1 MLFIIAWRNLWR
13 NRTRSLII
21 ATSVA
26 LGMWAGTF
34 IMAIY
39 FGMGEARL
47 RIAIDHE
54 VSHIQ
59 VHHPGFADDK
69 EAKYN
74 MSVDSLE
81 QIFGAM
87 PAIKAFSLRSV
98 SAGMLATTSGSQ
110 GIQVNG
116 VQTEAE
122 QATRALRD
130 AVKQG
135 DYLDP
140 ERRNQV
146 LVSTKLAK
154 KLKLDPG
161 NKIVLTLLDTANN
174 ITSGAFRI
182 AGLYQTE
189 NAPLDELNVF
199 IRKADLDR
207 LIGTAGRTHEAAILL
222 HNDGDL
228 DSVYANVK
236 QQLPRMQIQRW
247 QEISPETA
255 LVLSSLDT
263 YSLIFIFIILL
274 ALSFGIINTML
285 MAVLERTREIG
296 MLMAVGMNQLRVF
309 GMVVWET
316 VLLAVVGAPIG
327 LLAAWATTLWLGH
340 TGINLGAVMGESL
353 RDFGY
358 ASIIYPILPWHNVV
372 QTLELVLLTAVVAAI
387 FPAIKAL
394 RLKPVEAIRA
404 L

>member
-1 MLFIIAWRNLWR
+1 MLTIIAWRNLWR

-21 ATSVA
+21 TTSVA

-47 RIAIDHE
+47 RIAIDNE

-74 MSVDSLE
+74 MPMDSLDQVFH
-81 QIFGAM
+81 QI

-98 SAGMLATTSGSQ
+98 TTGMLATTSGSQ

-116 VQTEAE
+116 VDPAAE
-122 QATRALRD
+122 QATRGMQDFVRE
-130 AVKQG
+130 G

-140 ERRNQV
+140 TQRNRV
-146 LVSTKLAK
+146 LVSTKLAQ
-154 KLKLDPG
+154 KLKLDIG

-174 ITSGAFRI
+174 ITAGAFRI
-182 AGLYQTE
+182 CGLYHTN

-199 IRKADLDR
+199 VRKPDLDR
-207 LIGTAGRTHEAAILL
+207 LIGTESRAHEAAILL
-222 HNDGDL
+222 HRDEDL
-228 DSVYANVK
+228 DPVF
-236 QQLPRMQIQRW
+236 QQLKQALPQLRIERW

-296 MLMAVGMNQLRVF
+296 MLMAVGMNKLRVF

-316 VLLAVVGAPIG
+316 IMLAVIGAPAG
-327 LLAAWATTLWLGH
+327 LLAAWLTTIWLGH

-358 ASIIYPILPWHNVV
+358 APVIYPVLPWHNVV
-372 QTLELVLLTAVVAAI
+372 QTMQLVLLTAVVAAI
-387 FPAIKAL
+387 FPALKAL
-394 RLKPVEAIRA
+394 RLKPVEAIRT
-404 L
+404 

>member
-1 MLFIIAWRNLWR
+1 MLTIIAWRNLWR

-21 ATSVA
+21 TTSVA

-47 RIAIDHE
+47 RIAIDNE

-74 MSVDSLE
+74 MPMDSLDQLFR
-81 QIFGAM
+81 QI
-87 PAIKAFSLRSV
+87 PAIQAYSLRSV
-98 SAGMLATTSGSQ
+98 TTGMLATTSGSQ

-116 VQTEAE
+116 VDPAAE
-122 QATRALRD
+122 QATRGMKNF
-130 AVKQG
+130 VQEG
-135 DYLDP
+135 DYLDS
-140 ERRNQV
+140 EKRNRV
-146 LVSTKLAK
+146 LVSTKLAQ
-154 KLKLDPG
+154 KLKLDIG

-174 ITSGAFRI
+174 ITAGAFRI
-182 AGLYQTE
+182 CGLYHTN

-199 IRKADLDR
+199 VRKTDLDH
-207 LIGTAGRTHEAAILL
+207 LIGTAGRAHEAAILL
-222 HNDGDL
+222 HRDDAL
-228 DSVYANVK
+228 DSVY
-236 QQLPRMQIQRW
+236 QQLKQALPQFRIERW

-296 MLMAVGMNQLRVF
+296 MLMAVGMNKLKVF
-309 GMVVWET
+309 GMVVLET
-316 VLLAVVGAPIG
+316 IMLAVIGAPAG
-327 LLAAWATTLWLGH
+327 LLAAWLTTLGLGH
-340 TGINLGAVMGESL
+340 TGINLGPVMGESL

-358 ASIIYPILPWHNVV
+358 APVIYPVLPWHNVV
-372 QTLELVLLTAVVAAI
+372 QTTQLVLLTAVLAAI
-387 FPAIKAL
+387 FPALKAL
-394 RLKPVEAIRA
+394 RLKPVEAIRT
-404 L
+404 

>member
-1 MLFIIAWRNLWR
+1 MLTIIAWRNLWR

-21 ATSVA
+21 TTSVA

-47 RIAIDHE
+47 RIAIDNE

-74 MSVDSLE
+74 MPMDSLDQVFQ
-81 QIFGAM
+81 QI
-87 PAIKAFSLRSV
+87 PAIKAYSLRSV
-98 SAGMLATTSGSQ
+98 TTGMLATTSGSQ

-116 VQTEAE
+116 VDPAAE
-122 QATRALRD
+122 QATRGMKD
-130 AVKQG
+130 FVQEG

-140 ERRNQV
+140 EKRNRV
-146 LVSTKLAK
+146 LVSTKLAQ
-154 KLKLDPG
+154 KLKLDIG

-174 ITSGAFRI
+174 ITAGAFRI
-182 AGLYQTE
+182 CGLYHTN

-199 IRKADLDR
+199 VRKSDLDH
-207 LIGTAGRTHEAAILL
+207 LIGTAGRAHEAAILL
-222 HNDGDL
+222 HRDDDL
-228 DSVYANVK
+228 DSVFQKLK
-236 QQLPRMQIQRW
+236 QALPQYRIERW

-263 YSLIFIFIILL
+263 YSLVFIFIILL

-296 MLMAVGMNQLRVF
+296 MLMAVGMNKLKVF

-316 VLLAVVGAPIG
+316 IMLAVVGAPVG
-327 LLAAWATTLWLGH
+327 LLAAWLTTLWLGH
-340 TGINLGAVMGESL
+340 TGINLGPVMGESL

-358 ASIIYPILPWHNVV
+358 APVIYPILPWHNVL
-372 QTLELVLLTAVVAAI
+372 QTMQLVLITAVVAAI
-387 FPAIKAL
+387 FPALKAL
-394 RLKPVEAIRA
+394 RLKPVEAIRT
-404 L
+404 